1 MIKIKM
7 NKKEIIQIEAIES
20 KILFIRGQRVM
31 IDRDLA
37 ELYGVLTKALNQAV
51 KRNIERFPADF
62 MFVLTKKEKSELVT
76 NCDRFNSLKHS
87 TSLPFAFTEH
97 GALMLASV
105 LNSQRAIE
113 TSIFVVRAFI
123 RLREILAAHKE
134 LAEKLKELELKLETH
149 DEQIT
154 AILEAINQLLT
165 PPEKP
170 KRKIG
175 FSVGEKRIKYA
186 AK

>member
-1 MIKIKM
+1 M
-7 NKKEIIQIEAIES
+7 NNSRVILTEGIED
-20 KILFIRGQRVM
+20 KILFIRGQKVM

-37 ELYGVLTKALNQAV
+37 ELYGVTTKRLNEQV
-51 KRNIERFPADF
+51 KRNKERFPIDF
-62 MFVLTKKEKSELVT
+62 MFKLTAKEKSELVA

-97 GALMLASV
+97 GAVMLASV
-105 LNSQRAIE
+105 LNSKRAVE
-113 TSIFVVRAFI
+113 ASIYVVRAFI
-123 RLREILAAHKE
+123 RLREILLTHKE
-134 LAEKLKELELKLETH
+134 LAIKLQELELRIDHH

-165 PPEKP
+165 LPKTD

-175 FSVGEKRIKYA
+175 FE
-186 AK
+186 AKAKHNS